1 MSSNKLLDAVSFNI
15 KYKYLCPKLVKT
27 NNENYIYR
35 IVINKLAKELIDF
48 EGNCGT
54 FVECVINDINELTPI
69 CNNEKVQTISYVG
82 DSKMFDAILNLK
94 GIDRIIPI
102 GKTMDFDMVW
112 DGYNLFEMFTRRI
125 SIY

>member
-1 MSSNKLLDAVSFNI
+1 M
-15 KYKYLCPKLVKT
+15 CPKLVKT

-35 IVINKLAKELIDF
+35 IVVNKLVKELIDF

-82 DSKMFDAILNLK
+82 DSKMLDANLNLK
-94 GIDRIIPI
+94 GVDRIVPI